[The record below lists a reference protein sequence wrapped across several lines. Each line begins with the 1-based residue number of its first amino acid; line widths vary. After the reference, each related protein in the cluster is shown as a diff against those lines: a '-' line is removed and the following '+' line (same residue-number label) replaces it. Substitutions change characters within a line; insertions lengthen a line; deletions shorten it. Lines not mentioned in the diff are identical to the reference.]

1 MSCCASARGG
11 RWWKPCRMNVAR
23 RVGNRSSASKRAA
36 SIACLGG
43 AGRAESPEPRSAERA
58 CILTDSGR
66 RAVAME
72 ATRDYGGAVFRREA
86 RGMMLLAV
94 IMPVGALL
102 MALITPPLLQLL
114 TGR

>member
-1 MSCCASARGG
+1 
-11 RWWKPCRMNVAR
+11 
-23 RVGNRSSASKRAA
+23 
-36 SIACLGG
+36 
-43 AGRAESPEPRSAERA
+43 
-58 CILTDSGR
+58 
-66 RAVAME
+66 ME

-102 MALITPPLLQLL
+102 MALIMPPLLQLL

>member
-1 MSCCASARGG
+1 
-11 RWWKPCRMNVAR
+11 MNVAR

-36 SIACLGG
+36 GSIACLGG